1 MNDTR
6 NVVEISLDSSNFAI
20 VNLHGQYF
28 QCTSNKDNCISNAG
42 ATLQSWVHED
52 KEMIFVR
59 YVCVDPVHRQWHGL
73 IFGEGLKIC
82 TQSCHDFGHS
92 PLTNMFAR
100 RRYPHMNSH
109 SHSIHANTLCPLW
122 LPILSFWSRH
132 LQ

>member
-6 NVVEISLDSSNFAI
+6 NVVEIRLDSSNFAI

-59 YVCVDPVHRQWHGL
+59 Y
-73 IFGEGLKIC
+73 
-82 TQSCHDFGHS
+82 
-92 PLTNMFAR
+92 
-100 RRYPHMNSH
+100 
-109 SHSIHANTLCPLW
+109 LCMCRP
-122 LPILSFWSRH
+122 RA
-132 LQ
+132 